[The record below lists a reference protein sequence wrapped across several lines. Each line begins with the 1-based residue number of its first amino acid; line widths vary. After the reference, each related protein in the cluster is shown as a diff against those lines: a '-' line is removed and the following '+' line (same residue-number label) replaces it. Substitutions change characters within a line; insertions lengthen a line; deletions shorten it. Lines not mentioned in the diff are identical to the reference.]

1 MTKVGAMA
9 GWPANN
15 DLIAE
20 QLRVDPG
27 FRAEWKRTSIG
38 RALATALVRCRAED
52 DLSQRDL
59 AERLGVSP
67 AEVARWEIGETN
79 PSTDELMWLSA
90 QVGIELQIDAGF
102 SASAE

>member
-1 MTKVGAMA
+1 MTQVGAMA
-9 GWPANN
+9 GWPTNN

-67 AEVARWEIGETN
+67 AEIARWEIGETN
-79 PSTDELMWLSA
+79 PRTDELMWLSA
-90 QVGIELQIDAGF
+90 QVGIEPQIDAGF

>member
-1 MTKVGAMA
+1 MIQVSAVV
-9 GWPANN
+9 GWPTNN

-38 RALATALVRCRAED
+38 RSLATALVCCRAQD

-90 QVGIELQIDAGF
+90 QLGIEPQIDAGL

>member
-1 MTKVGAMA
+1 MIQVSAMA
-9 GWPANN
+9 DWPTND

-27 FRAEWKRTSIG
+27 FQAGWERTSVG
-38 RALATALVRCRAED
+38 RALATALVRYRAD
-52 DLSQRDL
+52 DNLSQRDL

-67 AEVARWEIGETN
+67 AEVARWEIGQTN
-79 PSTDELMWLSA
+79 PSTDELIWLSA
-90 QVGIELQIDAGF
+90 PLGIEPQIDAEF